1 MKTKD
6 FELELKAI
14 DPRLAIIEN
23 PNRIGLSNVK
33 LDGRDI
39 CPVPSDEI
47 KDEPDNNYRYEFPNG
62 MSARHKSKVEVLAQ
76 VEQILDMVK
85 TPEGAETFFG

>member
-1 MKTKD
+1 MTTKD
-6 FELELKAI
+6 FEVELKAI

-62 MSARHKSKVEVLAQ
+62 MSARHKSKAEVLAQ

>member
-6 FELELKAI
+6 FALELKAI

-62 MSARHKSKVEVLAQ
+62 MSARHKSKSEVLAQ